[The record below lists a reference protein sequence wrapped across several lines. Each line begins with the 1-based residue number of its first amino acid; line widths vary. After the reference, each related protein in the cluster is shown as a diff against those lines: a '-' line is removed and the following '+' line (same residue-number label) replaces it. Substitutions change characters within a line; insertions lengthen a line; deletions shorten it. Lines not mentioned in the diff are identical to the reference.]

1 MKIAIKYLKRI
12 ILSLLAAISG
22 YLLIALLLSISSTTP
37 EKLNCERDKHI
48 FISTNGAHLDII
60 IPKEDLKGE
69 IETGLQMDEY
79 VNYVSFGW
87 GDKGFYLE
95 TPTWSDLKFSTAV
108 KAMFLNSESAMHI
121 TNYQRSYNDW
131 VKIMVCNEQLE
142 LMKSYIMDSFAR
154 DGAGQI
160 IEIEDSG
167 YSSYDTFYEAI
178 GSYSFIHTCNFWVN
192 RGLKM
197 AQIETSIWSPF
208 DKGVLYQINK
218 HGKIVN

>member
-1 MKIAIKYLKRI
+1 LKTAIKYFKI
-12 ILSLLAAISG
+12 IIFGIAALISG
-22 YLLIALLLSISSTTP
+22 YLLIAFILSVISTSP
-37 EKLNCERDKHI
+37 EKLNCEEDRHI
-48 FISTNGAHLDII
+48 FISTNGVHLDII
-60 IPKEDLKGE
+60 IPKEYLRVE
-69 IETGLQMDEY
+69 ITTALQIEEY
-79 VNYVSFGW
+79 VNFISFGW

-108 KAMFLNSESAMHI
+108 KAMFLTSESAMHI
-121 TNYQRSYNDW
+121 TNYQRSYDDW

-154 DGAGQI
+154 DGTGQI

-178 GSYSFIHTCNFWVN
+178 GSYSCIHTCNFWVN
-192 RGLKM
+192 RGLKK
-197 AQIETSIWSPF
+197 ALIETSIWSPF